1 MPEPLYQMSLLKVA
15 AALILQAQNKPY
27 FPDQKAG
34 QLWPRAKH
42 LYRDQWQ
49 LLNACPLHT
58 AMSTGLRRSRFPT
71 RVSVRNLQAYA
82 SILIH
87 FVQGHSGVSY
97 AQDLRTSNLA
107 LLKFKQ
113 SLISIF
119 QIIFLN
125 FRLDLRLCC
134 QCQELPHI

>member
-42 LYRDQWQ
+42 LYRDQRQ

-87 FVQGHSGVSY
+87 FVQGLSGVSY
-97 AQDLRTSNLA
+97 AQDLRNSILV
-107 LLKFKQ
+107 LLNFMH
-113 SLISIF
+113 SLIIFF

-125 FRLDLRLCC
+125 YIFDFSHFCK
-134 QCQELPHI
+134 